1 LFSSTS
7 SFSFGTANTLGA
19 QPQTLGFGAPASTAA
34 PAFNFSTTTTSSAPT
49 SFGFGNTATSTAAAP
64 SFGFGQPATSQPSLF
79 GSTSFGFGAPAA
91 GGFGTSTTA
100 APAFGA
106 TQGFSSFGQPQQQQQ
121 QQQALSPDETFS
133 QSIFNV
139 SIFGDERD
147 TTLARWNYLQALL
160 GTGKAFYSQSQPPV
174 DINSQNYL
182 CRFKAIG
189 YNRLPGKDN
198 KLGLVALKFNKP
210 ATQIKDQESQLIQKL
225 SQLFGSRPNMMVHI
239 DSTKPITD
247 NSCQVVIYIEEKNQN
262 SNETKR
268 ITATET
274 AAFLNQ
280 PQLKYQL
287 TPVGIEEAAAM
298 IPPDED
304 QLKQY
309 LDTPPKGIDPRMWRQ
324 AIADNPDPKM
334 FIPVPLVGFNELKS
348 RLTSQENETANHVSY
363 LAKLE
368 KDIGELKQ
376 RQANTSA
383 KIMEHRRKFSELS
396 HRILRI
402 IVKQESTRK
411 AGLALTPDEEII
423 KTKLENMHALVSAP
437 TQFKGK
443 LSELLSQMR
452 MQRSQWASSGV
463 NEYTLDKDSS
473 DEMKNF
479 LTMQQRAMELL
490 IETVMKDMK
499 DLKVI
504 TEGMSQF
511 NTGAVM

>member
-1 LFSSTS
+1 MKEFES
-7 SFSFGTANTLGA
+7 
-19 QPQTLGFGAPASTAA
+19 
-34 PAFNFSTTTTSSAPT
+34 NFYFP
-49 SFGFGNTATSTAAAP
+49 
-64 SFGFGQPATSQPSLF
+64 GFGQPQ
-79 GSTSFGFGAPAA
+79 
-91 GGFGTSTTA
+91 
-100 APAFGA
+100 
-106 TQGFSSFGQPQQQQQ
+106 QQMQQQQQ
-121 QQQALSPDETFS
+121 QQQQHQALSPEEVFS

-174 DINSQNYL
+174 DINPQNYL

-189 YNRLPGKDN
+189 YNRVPGKDN
-198 KLGLVALKFNKP
+198 KLGLVSLKFNKP
-210 ATQIKDQESQLIQKL
+210 AAQVKEQESQLIPKL
-225 SQLFGSRPNMMVHI
+225 SQLFGSRPNMIVHI
-239 DSTKPITD
+239 EETKPVTE
-247 NSCQVVIYIEEKNQN
+247 NSCQVLIYIEEKVQN

-280 PQLKYQL
+280 AHLKYQL
-287 TPVGIEEAAAM
+287 TPVGIEEVVAM
-298 IPPDED
+298 IPPEED
-304 QLKQY
+304 QIKVY
-309 LDTPPKGIDPRMWRQ
+309 LETPPNGIDPRMWRQ
-324 AIADNPDPKM
+324 AIADNPDPKT
-334 FIPVPLVGFNELKS
+334 FIPVSLVGFNELKS
-348 RLTSQENETANHVSY
+348 RLTCQESETANHVSY

-368 KDIGELKQ
+368 KDISELKQ

-411 AGLALTPDEEII
+411 AGLALTPDEEVI

-452 MQRSQWASSGV
+452 MQRSQWSSSGV
-463 NEYTLDKDSS
+463 SEYTLDKESS
-473 DEMKNF
+473 DEMNNF

-490 IETVMKDMK
+490 IETVNKDLK
-499 DLKVI
+499 DLKVVSD
-504 TEGMSQF
+504 GMSQF
-511 NTGAVM
+511 NSGAVM